1 MHIQTLQLGV
11 QLVFSHSVHLAHQA
25 FEAIAINR
33 SLETALGSRQQNL
46 NAGSRRA
53 SRQDHGIGPKGV
65 FGNKNAGLKQ
75 TGNYLVAAQPLVFAE
90 SIPQGA
96 GVLQIRHARAETR
109 TARLAF
115 VAALVRY
122 GQFLATTRTAGCQ
135 NTAAVS
141 CSHTLTEAVAV
152 FAFTIRRLV
161 RTFGHRFKFSNGLQ
175 S

>member
-1 MHIQTLQLGV
+1 
-11 QLVFSHSVHLAHQA
+11 
-25 FEAIAINR
+25 
-33 SLETALGSRQQNL
+33 L
-46 NAGSRRA
+46 NAWPRRA
-53 SRQDHGIGPKGV
+53 SRQNQSSGPKGV

-115 VAALVRY
+115 VAALVRN
-122 GQFLATTRTAGCQ
+122 GQFLATTRTTGCQ
-135 NTAAVS
+135 YTAAVG